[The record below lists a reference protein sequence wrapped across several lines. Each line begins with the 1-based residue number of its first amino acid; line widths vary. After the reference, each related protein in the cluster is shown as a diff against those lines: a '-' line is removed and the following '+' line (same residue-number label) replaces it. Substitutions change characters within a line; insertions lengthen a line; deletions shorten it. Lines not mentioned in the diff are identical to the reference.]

1 MDLIDHAIKQELYK
15 TENVHTWTNTKLSSE
30 LEQLNTWIIFII
42 DNTLTQID
50 KLDKLGL
57 VMPAFHPPPSP
68 TFGYKIDTASAG
80 MNIPKTSS

>member
-1 MDLIDHAIKQELYK
+1 MNLIDHAIKQELYK

-50 KLDKLGL
+50 KQTWFGD
-57 VMPAFHPPPSP
+57 ACIPP
-68 TFGYKIDTASAG
+68 TTIT
-80 MNIPKTSS
+80 NVWVQN